1 MFPCRGEWVRA
12 PDRSNTWRSWAPSC
26 KMNEETI
33 NNPLGYLKDWNAM
46 VWPCSWG
53 YLLKDSFYSLWAVEC
68 RPVEA
73 CAVLWSAKKRNPQ
86 VFLICSVNLKTPV
99 LHNNWYFAFWM
110 DRNWRSICHKT
121 SMTKD
126 VVNIFHVWERRSKL
140 MARVNFKF

>member
-1 MFPCRGEWVRA
+1 MFPCRGEGSSSRPLQHLAVVG
-12 PDRSNTWRSWAPSC
+12 TILQ
-26 KMNEETI
+26 NEWGDDKKPIRLSLRLECDG
-33 NNPLGYLKDWNAM
+33 LALFL
-46 VWPCSWG
+46 G

-140 MARVNFKF
+140 MARVNFKC